1 MKPTALQ
8 LDQKRL
14 RPGSFREL
22 LWVSIP
28 LVISS
33 GTNGLM
39 YVVDRVFLSWDSV
52 DSMAAALPA
61 GVLHWNLAALALGTV
76 GYANAFVGQY
86 EGAGDR
92 HRIGPVL
99 WQGVYIAL
107 VATAI
112 IWICVLPFAPQIFSF
127 FGHDSVIQ
135 ALELRYFRIMCW
147 GTAPLLVSA
156 TLACFYSGRG
166 QTTVIMVVDIIGS
179 LVNVVLDYLLIFGKF
194 GFPKLGIDGAAIA
207 TATAFTSIVVMYLI
221 VLAWTQRGSEY
232 CLFSGWRFDRQL
244 SARFLRFGLPNG
256 IQQFL
261 DIACWTFF
269 VQVVGGLGR
278 TELAATGLL
287 FNLNSLVFIPLMGI
301 STAVMALTG
310 QRVGEGRPELA
321 VRTTWMAVGLASIY
335 VFIWCGIY
343 LLLPEFILRPY
354 GLTENEGPLEQLV
367 IFLLRFVAVYSLFDA
382 MAVIFGSAIRGAG
395 DTRFSLIFSVSAG
408 VLVMVI
414 PSYIASREGPAGFL
428 LAWYAVTAFVT
439 VLGLGFLARFQQGRW
454 KKMRVIEHTAPELGH
469 LPPIEAA
476 AQAVS
481 VSTSS

>member
-1 MKPTALQ
+1 MNTAVLQ
-8 LDQKRL
+8 VDPKRA
-14 RPGSFREL
+14 PAGSFREL

-61 GVLHWNLAALALGTV
+61 GVLHWNLAALALGIV

-92 HRIGPVL
+92 HRIGPIL
-99 WQGVYIAL
+99 WQGIYIAL
-107 VATAI
+107 TVTAM
-112 IWICVLPFAPQIFSF
+112 IWIFVLPFAPQIFSF
-127 FGHDSVIQ
+127 FGHDPTIQ
-135 ALELRYFRIMCW
+135 ALELRYFKVMCW
-147 GTAPLLVSA
+147 GTAPLLLSA

-166 QTTVIMVVDIIGS
+166 QTTVIMVVDVIGS
-179 LVNVVLDYLLIFGKF
+179 LVNVVLDYLLIFGNF
-194 GFPKLGIDGAAIA
+194 GFPKMGIDGAAIA
-207 TATAFTSIVVMYLI
+207 TGTAFTSIVVMYLVVMI
-221 VLAWTQRGSEY
+221 WTQRNSEY

-244 SARFLRFGLPNG
+244 CARFLRFGLPNG

-269 VQVVGGLGR
+269 VQVVGGLGK
-278 TELAATGLL
+278 TELSATGLL
-287 FNLNSLVFIPLMGI
+287 FNLNALVFIPLMGM

-310 QRVGEGRPELA
+310 QRVGEGRPQLA
-321 VRTTWMAVGLASIY
+321 VRTTWMAIGLASIY
-335 VFIWCGIY
+335 VAVWCGIY

-354 GLTENEGPLEQLV
+354 GLTENQGPLEQLV

-382 MAVIFGSAIRGAG
+382 MAVVFGSAIRGAG
-395 DTRFSLIFSVSAG
+395 DTRFSLVFSVSSG
-408 VLVMVI
+408 VLVLVI
-414 PSYIASREGPAGFL
+414 PTYFAAREGPEGFT

-454 KKMRVIEHTAPELGH
+454 KSMRVIEHTAPELGH
-469 LPPIEAA
+469 VPEAEPT
-476 AQAVS
+476 AQSVS
-481 VSTSS
+481 VAASS